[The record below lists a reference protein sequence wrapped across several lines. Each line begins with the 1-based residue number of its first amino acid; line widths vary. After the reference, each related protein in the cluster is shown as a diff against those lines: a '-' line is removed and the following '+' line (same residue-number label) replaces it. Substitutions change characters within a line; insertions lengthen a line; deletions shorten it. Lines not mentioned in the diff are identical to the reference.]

1 MSAGGAPGAAGD
13 ARLLRRTW
21 RRLIFWS
28 GGITLVILVFLG
40 AAIYLAVDRSL
51 SDSTEQRLLFRASQI
66 VAIVGQTPG
75 QPPGQPD
82 EFSQHLSTGLA
93 FGGPSS
99 GTLALVIGPGNESVG
114 PQNSRFEGLPDM
126 SAVNAARKGA
136 VDVRKTS
143 VSGTPIQLVSEPV
156 VRDGQIYVVQIVADR
171 TAEARALD
179 QLVAVLLIG
188 GVAAF
193 GLSVVGGTLYARRAL
208 VPIRESLR
216 RQREFAADAS
226 HELRTPLAVVRGS
239 VEHLQRHPDS
249 TIAQEAE
256 TLDDI
261 KAETDHL
268 TQLVDSLLLLARAD
282 SGAIEIDHQPLDLAD
297 ATTTALEPLAGLAA
311 DKGMTLQLDAAP
323 TPITGDALRLR
334 QLVTIL
340 VDNALRHGPPGGSV
354 SVTVQPVGDRAVLT
368 VSDEGPGIRE
378 ADLPHVFERF
388 WRAQDAPSGGAGL
401 GLSIAHWIVE
411 RHDGTIEAISP
422 AGGGARFEVRLP
434 SR

>member
-1 MSAGGAPGAAGD
+1 MSAGGPPGAAGD

-28 GGITLVILVFLG
+28 GGITLVILVVLG

-51 SDSTEQRLLFRASQI
+51 SDSTEQRLLGRAGQI
-66 VAIVGQTPG
+66 AAIVGQTPG
-75 QPPGQPD
+75 QPAGFPQQLP
-82 EFSQHLSTGLA
+82 TGLA

-114 PQNSRFEGLPDM
+114 PQNSRFDGLPDM
-126 SAVNAARKGA
+126 SAVEAARKGA

-143 VSGTPIQLVSEPV
+143 VMGTPIQLVSEPV
-156 VRDGQIYVVQIVADR
+156 VRDGQTYVVQIVADR
-171 TAEARALD
+171 TAEARALQ
-179 QLVAVLLIG
+179 QLVTVLLIG
-188 GVAAF
+188 GLAAF
-193 GLSVVGGTLYARRAL
+193 GLSVVGGALYARRAL

-249 TIAQEAE
+249 TIAEQAE

-268 TQLVDSLLLLARAD
+268 TQLVESLLLLARAD
-282 SGAIEIDHQPLDLAD
+282 SGAIEIEHQPLDLAD
-297 ATTTALEPLAGLAA
+297 ATTTALEPLAGLAS
-311 DKGMTLQLDAAP
+311 DKGVTLHLDATP
-323 TPITGDALRLR
+323 TPTVGDSLRLR

-340 VDNALRHGPPGGSV
+340 VDNAIRHSPAGTSV
-354 SVTVQPVGDRAVLT
+354 MVTVQPAGDRGVLT
-368 VSDEGPGIRE
+368 VSDQGSGIKAE
-378 ADLPHVFERF
+378 DLPHVFERF
-388 WRAQDAPSGGAGL
+388 WRAPDAPSGGAGL

-411 RHDGTIEAISP
+411 RHAGTIEATSP
-422 AGGGARFEVRLP
+422 VAGGARFEVRLP